1 MFPFRSALP
10 VWVAFSPALLSGQ
23 ESTGSDSTPFRSG
36 QWAAQFGVSSGYAS
50 LGVLKFTAPT
60 RAWLLDARLSGGHED
75 REIRSTNPDTTIT
88 QWESDASVTLRLGR
102 RFYASARDHVVGLYT
117 IGASG
122 GFTHSAGGQRPGSGG
137 QTNGWNVGVFFEL
150 GGSYLVTRRLSLGAL
165 GSASLSYSR
174 FVSTGSTGVRSELSR
189 YGGSLNAVSLV
200 ATVYF

>member
-1 MFPFRSALP
+1 MLPFRSALCA
-10 VWVAFSPALLSGQ
+10 WVALSPALLSGQ
-23 ESTGSDSTPFRSG
+23 ESTASDSTPFRAG

-60 RAWLLDARLSGGHED
+60 RAWLLDVRLSGGHEN
-75 REIRSTNPDTTIT
+75 REFRSTSPDTTIK

-102 RFYASARDHVVGLYT
+102 RFYASARDHVVGLYS

-122 GFTHSAGGQRPGSGG
+122 GFAHSAGGQGQGSGG
-137 QTNGWNVGVFFEL
+137 ETNGWNVGVFFEL

-174 FVSTGSTGVRSELSR
+174 FVSRASTGARNESRR

>member
-1 MFPFRSALP
+1 MYLFRSALA
-10 VWVAFSPALLSGQ
+10 VWVALSPPLVSGQ
-23 ESTGSDSTPFRSG
+23 ESTASDSTPFRSG
-36 QWAAQFGVSSGYAS
+36 QWAAQFGLASGYAS

-60 RAWLLDARLSGGHED
+60 RAWLLDVRVSGGHGDGEF
-75 REIRSTNPDTTIT
+75 RSTNPDTTIT
-88 QWESDASVTLRLGR
+88 VWESDASVTLRLGR
-102 RFYASARDHVVGLYT
+102 RFYTAARDHVVALYT

-122 GFTHSAGGQRPGSGG
+122 GFAHSAGGQRPGSEGEV
-137 QTNGWNVGVFFEL
+137 NGWNVGVFFEL

-174 FVSTGSTGVRSELSR
+174 SVSRGNTGVRNEFSR